1 MDGLPEFY
9 ELHLILLSIVCLLS
23 LLADRYSKK
32 NRKLRDVVDERLGSS
47 SLATLT
53 RQYLVVYAIV
63 MGSSTISLPLI
74 VGFANT
80 ILKGLTG
87 YRAHTCILY
96 IENSTISRRGWLQ
109 FSSLL
114 VSSLQDWQLLWLA
127 YGRIN
132 SKLNN

>member
-1 MDGLPEFY
+1 MSSESYIRLSVRIVCSICKKNILSLTDQRAPSNTTTVTTNMDGLPEFY

-63 MGSSTISLPLI
+63 MGSSTISL
-74 VGFANT
+74 
-80 ILKGLTG
+80 
-87 YRAHTCILY
+87 
-96 IENSTISRRGWLQ
+96 S
-109 FSSLL
+109 
-114 VSSLQDWQLLWLA
+114 
-127 YGRIN
+127 
-132 SKLNN
+132 